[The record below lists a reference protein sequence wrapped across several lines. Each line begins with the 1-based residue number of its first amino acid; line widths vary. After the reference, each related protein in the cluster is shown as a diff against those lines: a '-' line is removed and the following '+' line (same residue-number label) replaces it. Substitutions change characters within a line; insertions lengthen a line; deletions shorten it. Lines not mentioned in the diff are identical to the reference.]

1 MAKITTPEEFFGFK
15 LGTDRKI
22 ARWDKVIEYFY
33 LLEKESGRIQVT
45 NMGPSTLGNDF
56 LKVVITSEENMAN
69 LEEIRETSLKLSDPR
84 GLNDDEIESLI
95 AKGKAV
101 SVQSMSLHATEIGG
115 TQMAPVLAHK
125 LCSCG
130 NEEVRRILDNT
141 VLVMVPCFNPDGQIM
156 VTDFYNESLG
166 TDWEG
171 CNYPSLYHHYTGHD
185 NNRDGFAGNIIET
198 KYMADILFHEW
209 APQSFQDH
217 HHMGS
222 YGARIQI
229 APYKNPLRPY
239 VDPITWREL
248 NWYGANMAYRIDAE
262 GLEGVSSGAQ
272 FPAWGHYGFHWLTNS
287 HNIAGMLTESASAKL
302 ATPKYI
308 HPTQLT
314 GDNDITQPDY
324 AAQTNFPNPWKGGWW
339 TLSDIMERMY
349 WTAYSLMDTM
359 ARNKEHVLRN
369 MVTKALRQTKAGEDN
384 PVHALII
391 PADQHDKG
399 TADSLVN
406 LLLRQAI
413 EIHVAEE
420 DFMAGNVAY
429 GKGSRVVYL
438 AQPRYGVIMSL
449 LHKTQY
455 PDNQWTRDKSG
466 ALTAFDSATDTVFEY
481 MGVKVIPAGAKLEG
495 KFKLI
500 DNVEASAPQVSEAK
514 GYVISAKEND
524 AFFTVNL
531 LFEAG
536 YKVCRIN
543 TCPWWDFYVEIT
555 PDKMNEILKKAPTKI
570 RQVDEAPADMT
581 EIKPA
586 KVAMYQRYYT
596 GNADEGWTRLVFDRR
611 DFSYT
616 TVFDN
621 DIISGGLKNFDVLI
635 IPSDDPAMLKG
646 PKYSANDPKMD
657 TLLMYVG
664 QQAEQY
670 QSGLGSEGALAI
682 KEFVENGGRL
692 LAFNQACDYAIDT
705 CGLPVVNLAK
715 GKPFKE
721 FNTHGSTLNV
731 EIDNTDNVAWGMPK
745 KSTVLHWNGPVLDI
759 KDRHNAHLYK
769 VIVKYADA
777 NVLESGLLTGEGII
791 AGKGAVVSAK
801 HKKGEVVL
809 YGFSPQWR
817 AQTHGTFKLLFNMM
831 YLNK

>member
-1 MAKITTPEEFFGFK
+1 MAKITSPEEFFGFK

-22 ARWDKVIEYFY
+22 ARWDKVMEYFY

-45 NMGPSTLGNDF
+45 DMGPSTLGNGF

-69 LEEIRETSLKLSDPR
+69 LEEIRQTSLKLSDPR

-95 AKGKAV
+95 TKGKAV

-115 TQMAPVLAHK
+115 TQMSVVLAHK
-125 LCSCG
+125 LCHCDS
-130 NEEVRRILDNT
+130 EETKRILDNT

-198 KYMADILFHEW
+198 RYMADILFRDW
-209 APQSFQDH
+209 APQSYQDH

-229 APYKNPLRPY
+229 APYKNPLRPF

-248 NWYGANMAYRIDAE
+248 NWYGANMAYRLDAE
-262 GLEGVSSGAQ
+262 GYDGVSSGAQ
-272 FPAWGHYGFHWLTNS
+272 FPSWGHYGFHWLTNS
-287 HNIAGMLTESASAKL
+287 HNIAGMLTESANAKL

-314 GDNDITQPDY
+314 GDNDITQPEY
-324 AAQTNFPNPWKGGWW
+324 MAQTNFPNPWKGGWW
-339 TLSDIMERMY
+339 TLSDIVDRMY
-349 WTAYSLMDTM
+349 WTAYALMDTM
-359 ARNKEHVLRN
+359 ARNREHVLRN
-369 MVTKALRQTKAGEDN
+369 MVTKALRQTKAGADN
-384 PVHALII
+384 TINAFII
-391 PADQHDKG
+391 PAEQHDKG
-399 TADSLVN
+399 TADKLVD

-420 DFMAGNVAY
+420 DFMAGNVMYA
-429 GKGSRVVYL
+429 KGSKVIYP

-449 LHKTQY
+449 LNKTEY

-466 ALTAFDSATDTVFEY
+466 ALTAFDSATDTVFEN
-481 MGVKVIPAGAKLEG
+481 MGVKVVPTEAKVEG

-500 DNVEASAPQVSEAK
+500 DKICACVPEVSAAK

-524 AFFTVNL
+524 AFHTVNL
-531 LFEAG
+531 LFKEG
-536 YKVCRIN
+536 VKVCRIN
-543 TCPWWDFYVEIT
+543 TCPWWDFYVEIQ
-555 PDKMNEILKKAPTKI
+555 PEKMNEILKKAPTKI

-581 EIKPA
+581 EIKPS

-596 GNADEGWTRLVFDRR
+596 GNADEGWTRLIFDQRE
-611 DFSYT
+611 FGYT
-616 TVFDN
+616 TVFDK
-621 DIISGGLKNFDVLI
+621 DIIGGCLKDYDVLI
-635 IPSDDPAMLKG
+635 IPSDEPAMLKG
-646 PKYSANDPKMD
+646 PKYFEGDPRMD
-657 TLLMYVG
+657 MLLMYVG
-664 QQAEQY
+664 SQPEKY
-670 QSGLGSEGALAI
+670 QSGLGDKGALAI

-692 LAFNQACDYAIDT
+692 LAFNQACDYVIDA
-705 CGLPVVNLAK
+705 CGLPVVNLVK
-715 GKPFKE
+715 GKALKE

-731 EIDNTDNVAWGMPK
+731 EIDNTNPVAWGMPK
-745 KSTVLHWNGPVLDI
+745 KGTVLHWTGPVFGI
-759 KDRHNAHLYK
+759 KEKNEAQNYK
-769 VIVKYADA
+769 VVMKYTEK
-777 NVLESGLLTGEGII
+777 NVLESGLLSGENLV
-791 AGKGAVVSAK
+791 AGQGAVVSAK
-801 HKKGEVVL
+801 HKNGEVIL

-831 YLNK
+831 YK